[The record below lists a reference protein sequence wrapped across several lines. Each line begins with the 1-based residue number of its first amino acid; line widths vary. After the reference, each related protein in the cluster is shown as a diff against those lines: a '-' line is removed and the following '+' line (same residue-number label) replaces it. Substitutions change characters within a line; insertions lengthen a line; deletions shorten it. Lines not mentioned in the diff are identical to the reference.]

1 MANTAFYLRR
11 SRVAIVFQI
20 CILILIL
27 SIVFNLLPLWLFCL
41 TFLVVLFSFWLQLQR
56 ASLSYFE
63 AFSLQEWSVALS
75 DQQVERMQLLRVVDH
90 HWYIVLYFQQ
100 QHRQNY
106 VIWYDQ
112 LSSNDWKKLKLLA
125 KML

>member
-1 MANTAFYLRR
+1 MANTAYYLKR

-27 SIVFNLLPLWLFCL
+27 SLVFILLPLWLACIA
-41 TFLVVLFSFWLQLQR
+41 LVIVLLSFWLQLQQTP
-56 ASLSYFE
+56 LYYFE
-63 AFSLQEWSVALS
+63 PFSLHEWSVAIT
-75 DQQVERMQLLRVVDH
+75 DQQVTRMQLQRVVDH
-90 HWYIVLYFQQ
+90 HWYVVLYFHQQ
-100 QHRQNY
+100 KSYSY

-112 LSSNDWKKLKLLA
+112 LALKDWKKLKLLA

>member
-1 MANTAFYLRR
+1 MANTAYYLKR

-27 SIVFNLLPLWLFCL
+27 SVVFILLPLWLACIA
-41 TFLVVLFSFWLQLQR
+41 LVVVLLSFWRQLQR
-56 ASLSYFE
+56 ATVSYFE
-63 AFSLQEWSVALS
+63 PFSLDEWSVANT

-100 QHRQNY
+100 QQRCSY

-112 LSSNDWKKLKLLA
+112 LTLADWKRLKLLA

>member
-1 MANTAFYLRR
+1 MANTAYYLKR
-11 SRVAIVFQI
+11 SLVAIVFQI

-27 SIVFNLLPLWLFCL
+27 SVVFILLPLWLACIAL
-41 TFLVVLFSFWLQLQR
+41 AIVLLSFWRQLQR
-56 ASLSYFE
+56 ATVSYFE
-63 AFSLQEWSVALS
+63 PFSLDKWSVAIT

-100 QHRQNY
+100 QQRCSC

-112 LSSNDWKKLKLLA
+112 LTLADWKRLKLLA